1 MKKLITKSGQ
11 QTQELGQKFGQTM
24 EKPIVITL
32 RGQMGAGKTEFTKGF
47 TVGAGSDLASSPT
60 FTIMNVYE
68 GGVLPIYHFDFY
80 RLEGSIDPME
90 FNEYIYGD
98 GVCIIEWSEF
108 LDEKFDD
115 VIEISF
121 NFIDESSREI
131 QIEATGSLAKE
142 WMERIL

>member
-1 MKKLITKSGQ
+1 MKKLITSSGED
-11 QTQELGQKFGQTM
+11 TQKLGQKFGLTM
-24 EKPIVITL
+24 EKPVVITL

-47 TVGAGSDLASSPT
+47 TVGAGSELASSPT

-80 RLEGSIDPME
+80 RLEGNLDPME

-98 GVCIIEWSEF
+98 GVSIIEWSEF
-108 LDEKFDD
+108 LDEKFDN

-121 NFIDESSREI
+121 NVIDENSREI
-131 QIEATGSLAKE
+131 TIEATGSDALE
-142 WMERIL
+142 WVERVL